1 MTTAGALIRYSAAP
15 ACFGGEQQLRPMVTR
30 RLDGFAPAADGQLQL
45 LAPQACS
52 GRSCSDDVP
61 DDETV
66 GLRAGAALC
75 R

>member
-1 MTTAGALIRYSAAP
+1 
-15 ACFGGEQQLRPMVTR
+15 MVTR